1 MVTTYTYRN
10 GAAPT
15 AVNTD
20 TEVTREINLATANRL
35 TGSAGT
41 KMREIRVAYGWS
53 SDTTSDQY
61 VGVASLVGSGVPG
74 SRQRFATIGQGDST
88 VTITYAPIINMARP
102 QVVDLGFSGQG
113 DIAFDFLQDG
123 DTVVTG
129 FNALGLKWS

>member
-1 MVTTYTYRN
+1 MPTTYTYRT

-15 AVNTD
+15 AVNAD

-35 TGSAGT
+35 TGSAGS
-41 KMREIRVAYGWS
+41 KMREIRAAMGWS

-61 VGVASLVGSGVPG
+61 VGVASFVGSGVVG
-74 SRQRFATIGQGDST
+74 GRQRFAIIGQGDST
-88 VTITYAPIINMARP
+88 VTITYAPIINVATP
-102 QVVDLGFSGQG
+102 QPIDLGFPGSG

-129 FNALGLKWS
+129 YNALGLKWS